1 MPADATVAGLGVNP
15 VSRDSVVVFFRV
27 HFSHPVFL
35 FCAALVAGL
44 LNSVA
49 GGGSF
54 VSFPAL
60 LFTGM
65 PAIPANATNTMA
77 VWPGT
82 VASTVA
88 YRNAFN
94 AQARKLLPPLIGIG
108 IIGGVIGAKVLLVTP
123 QATFLRLIPWLM
135 LLATLLFMAGPRIT
149 AWVKG
154 RGAQQKSSLAL
165 TVAGF
170 FLALLISIYIGYFG
184 AGVGILV
191 LSLLALMGMDDIHAM
206 NGVKVFLVSIVNGV
220 AILTFIVARV
230 IVWPQALLMIVAS
243 LIGGYAGAYFAQKMN
258 PAHVRWVVVA
268 VGFSMSA
275 YFFAKNWM

>member
-1 MPADATVAGLGVNP
+1 MMSRLKPRPTRTRRELAKAKAGGGLPFDPTLAGLRVNP

-27 HFSHPVFL
+27 HFSHPIFL

-44 LNSVA
+44 VNSVE
-49 GGGSF
+49 GGGTF
-54 VSFPAL
+54 VAFPAPL
-60 LFTGM
+60 VTGM
-65 PAIPANATNTMA
+65 PAIAGNATNTAA

-108 IIGGVIGAKVLLVTP
+108 IIGGVIGAKVLVVTP

-154 RGAQQKSSLAL
+154 RGAQQKSSLPL
-165 TVAGF
+165 TIVGL

-184 AGVGILV
+184 AGVGILM

-230 IVWPQALLMIVAS
+230 IVWAQALLMIVAM
-243 LIGGYAGAYFAQKMN
+243 LIGGYAG
-258 PAHVRWVVVA
+258 
-268 VGFSMSA
+268 GFLAPEME
-275 YFFAKNWM
+275 